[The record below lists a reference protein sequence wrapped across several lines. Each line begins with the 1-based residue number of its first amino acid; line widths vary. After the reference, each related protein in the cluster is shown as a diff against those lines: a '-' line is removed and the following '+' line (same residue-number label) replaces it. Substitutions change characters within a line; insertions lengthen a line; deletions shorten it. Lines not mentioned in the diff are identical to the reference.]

1 MKNTVKQYIP
11 LERIRSSMQT
21 KMSLMINA
29 PQQEVINI
37 YRDYNNWNKLFPA
50 TIKNAHLLKE
60 KDGMQTVEVDH
71 RKAGKVI
78 NILRFPSE
86 NEIELEEFKPLYN
99 AIFLNRF
106 ESIAGG
112 TVYIIEA
119 FIFLKGIYKMAT
131 PFIKGLVRKR
141 INNYV
146 LKPMKEF
153 AENKNPAPVF

>member
-1 MKNTVKQYIP
+1 MKNTLKPHKP
-11 LERIRSSMQT
+11 LKRIRSNVQA
-21 KMSLMINA
+21 KMSLIINA
-29 PQQEVINI
+29 PQEKLISI
-37 YRDYNNWNKLFPA
+37 YRDYNNWHKLFPA
-50 TIKNAHLLKE
+50 TIKGAHLIKE
-60 KDGMQTVEVDH
+60 ENKMQTVEVEH
-71 RKAGKVI
+71 KQAGKVI
-78 NILRFPSE
+78 NTLKFLSA

-106 ESIAGG
+106 EAITGG

-119 FIFLKGIYKMAT
+119 YIFLKGIYKLAT

-153 AENKNPAPVF
+153 AENRSAHLI